1 MPEVVDDW
9 VTESDIVAILQDG
22 RVIAMGKNWVYE
34 SGSGTSTASVLNVR
48 VPDLREIEYILNVE
62 LYTTANTYFEDDA
75 GPMNKVITG
84 NVVGFTIYG
93 VYAATTI
100 TAEVIAIG
108 PP

>member
-1 MPEVVDDW
+1 MPTEDW
-9 VTESDIVAILQDG
+9 VEEHDIVAILQDG
-22 RVIAMGKNWVYE
+22 RVIAMGKNSVHMTGT
-34 SGSGTSTASVLNVR
+34 GSSNTAVLNVR

-62 LYTTANTYFEDDA
+62 YYLDPATFFVDDA
-75 GPMNKVITG
+75 DPVNKVITG

-93 VYAATTI
+93 NTAATTV